1 MKILVI
7 GNSHSK
13 VFNHY
18 KGNKYN
24 FNVREVLG
32 ATARGAIN
40 PNTRTNSLQIF
51 QNFLKENNDYDKIF
65 IVLGEVDCGYL
76 IWYKY
81 LYENLDPTFQMEESI
96 HKLKD
101 FVITQVLTYFNPQDI
116 FLLSSIPPVMQD
128 NTNPNFLEGARSK
141 VTTSIE
147 DRLDLTLKYNNSMGR
162 IATELKCNHLD
173 ITSYVLDYKTKRVK
187 KEWLREDPNNHHL
200 NTKSIDLWITEF
212 EKFL

>member
-7 GNSHSK
+7 GDSHSK

-18 KGNKYN
+18 KGDKYH

-40 PNTRTNSLQIF
+40 PNTRTNSLRIF
-51 QNFLKENNDYDKIF
+51 QSFLEENSDYDKIF

-81 LYENLDPTFQMEESI
+81 LFENLDPITQMEESI
-96 HKLKD
+96 SKLKS
-101 FVITQVLTYFNPQDI
+101 FVTTQVFSYFPPDSV
-116 FLLSSIPPVMQD
+116 FLISSTPPVMQD
-128 NTNPNFLEGARSK
+128 NTNPKFLEGARSK

-147 DRLDLTLKYNNSMGR
+147 DRLDLTLKYNTSLNR
-162 IATELKCNHLD
+162 ISE
-173 ITSYVLDYKTKRVK
+173 
-187 KEWLREDPNNHHL
+187 EDL
-200 NTKSIDLWITEF
+200 LS
-212 EKFL
+212 